1 MHWNQISPLHKNP
14 NFFCWRMFFRSY
26 KWMPWCVFSHFSH
39 VWLLATLWTMALQAP
54 LLMGFSR
61 QEYWSGLP
69 CPPPGDLADPR
80 IEQDSPA
87 LQADSLP
94 LSHCW
99 NTKVDASQA
108 HYYWCV
114 SATRTSLQTELQ
126 NIDIHTHYIR
136 MCVCMCVCVCISIG
150 IYAIYIDMSVVI
162 QKLYTFTVEL
172 FSYISLYWRQ
182 VLTTILL
189 IPTLASWN
197 SSVRRALDWKI

>member
-1 MHWNQISPLHKNP
+1 
-14 NFFCWRMFFRSY
+14 MFFRSY

-39 VWLLATLWTMALQAP
+39 VWLLVTLWTMALQAP

-136 MCVCMCVCVCISIG
+136 MCVCMCVCVCMYKYRYICNLHRYVGSYTETIH
-150 IYAIYIDMSVVI
+150 IYSWVIFIYFFILKTSVNNN
-162 QKLYTFTVEL
+162 T
-172 FSYISLYWRQ
+172 S
-182 VLTTILL
+182 
-189 IPTLASWN
+189 N
-197 SSVRRALDWKI
+197 SHPS